1 LIVVLNVQSNK
12 RLNVKD
18 GWTK

>member
-1 LIVVLNVQSNK
+1 VVLNVQSNK